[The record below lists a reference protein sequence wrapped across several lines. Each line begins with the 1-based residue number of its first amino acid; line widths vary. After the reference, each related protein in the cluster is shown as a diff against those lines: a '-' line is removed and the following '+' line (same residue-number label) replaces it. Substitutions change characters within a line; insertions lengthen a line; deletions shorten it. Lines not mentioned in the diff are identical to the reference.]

1 MWLKTLREVT
11 DIYTHNF
18 GYMLYIVGSRE
29 LGKALKEE
37 VEAKGVPAWY
47 VELWGHY
54 IVATPP
60 GAKVGEL
67 KTPVKAVVELKTD
80 YQLVS
85 REWKKDPTPV
95 RIGDREVREGGLFV
109 IAGPC
114 SVETEEQIINTAL
127 AVKRAGADALR
138 GGAFKP
144 RTSPYTFQGLGEE
157 GLRLLAK
164 AREATGLPAT
174 TELMDPEDL
183 PLVVKYADAIQVGA
197 RNMQNFTLLK
207 KLGRAG
213 KPVLLKR
220 GFGNTIEEWLLAGEY
235 VALHGNGGVIFVER
249 GIRTFDKTLRFT
261 LDVGAI
267 AYVKQHTHL
276 PVIGDPSHPA
286 GDRRY
291 VIPLALAILAA
302 GADGLIVEVHPNPD
316 KAWSDAKQQLTFEQF
331 EELMNKARALAK
343 ALGRA

>member
-1 MWLKTLREVT
+1 
-11 DIYTHNF
+11 
-18 GYMLYIVGSRE
+18 MLYVVDSRE

-37 VEAKGVPAWY
+37 IESKGVPAWY

-54 IVATPP
+54 IVVTPP
-60 GAKVGEL
+60 NSKVGGL
-67 KTPVKAVVELKTD
+67 KTPVRAAVELKTD

-85 REWKKDPTPV
+85 RQWKRDPTPV
-95 RIGDREVREGGLFV
+95 KIGDREIGEGRLFI

-114 SVETEEQIINTAL
+114 SVETEEQILTTAK
-127 AVKRAGADALR
+127 AVKEAGADALR

-144 RTSPYTFQGLGEE
+144 RTSPYTFQGLGER
-157 GLRLLAK
+157 GLILLAK
-164 AREATGLPAT
+164 AREATGLPIT

-220 GFGNTIEEWLLAGEY
+220 GFGNTIDEWLLAAEY
-235 VALHGNGGVIFVER
+235 IALHGNGDVVLVER
-249 GIRTFDKTLRFT
+249 GIRTFDRTLRFT

-267 AYVKQHTHL
+267 AYAKQHTHL

-286 GDRRY
+286 GDRRF

-302 GADGLIVEVHPNPD
+302 GADGLIVEVHPDPD
-316 KAWSDAKQQLTFEQF
+316 NAWSDAKQQLTFEQF
-331 EELMNKARALAK
+331 KELVEKARAVAR
-343 ALGRA
+343 ALGRG

>member
-1 MWLKTLREVT
+1 LREE
-11 DIYTHNF
+11 
-18 GYMLYIVGSRE
+18 LESR
-29 LGKALKEE
+29 
-37 VEAKGVPAWY
+37 GVPAWY
-47 VELWGHY
+47 IELWGHY

-60 GAKVGEL
+60 GTRTEV

-85 REWKKDPTPV
+85 REWKRDPTPV
-95 RIGDREVREGGLFV
+95 FIGDREVREGKVFI

-114 SVETEEQIINTAL
+114 SVEGEEQIISTAL
-127 AVKRAGADALR
+127 AVKEAGAHALR

-144 RTSPYTFQGLGEE
+144 RTSPYTFQGLGEA
-157 GLRLLAK
+157 GLKLLAK
-164 AREATGLPAT
+164 AREATGLPVT

-213 KPVLLKR
+213 KPILLKR
-220 GFGNTIEEWLLAGEY
+220 GFGNTVEEWLLAGEY
-235 VALHGNGGVIFVER
+235 VALHGNGGVVFVER
-249 GIRTFDKTLRFT
+249 GIRTFDRTLRFT

-267 AYVKQHTHL
+267 AYIKQHTHL

-291 VIPLALAILAA
+291 VTPLALAILAA
-302 GADGLIVEVHPNPD
+302 GADGLIVEVHPDPD
-316 KAWSDAKQQLTFEQF
+316 KAWSDAKQQLTFDQF
-331 EELMNKARALAK
+331 RELVAKARELARALGK
-343 ALGRA
+343 EFP

>member
-1 MWLKTLREVT
+1 
-11 DIYTHNF
+11 
-18 GYMLYIVGSRE
+18 MLYIVESYQS
-29 LGKALKEE
+29 GKALKEE
-37 VEAKGVPAWY
+37 IESRGIPAWY
-47 VELWGHY
+47 VELWGNY

-60 GAKVGEL
+60 GTKIDGL
-67 KTPVKAVVELKTD
+67 RTPVKAVVELKTD

-85 REWKKDPTPV
+85 RQWKRDPTPV
-95 RIGDREVREGGLFV
+95 VIGDREIREGKIFI

-114 SVETEEQIINTAL
+114 SVETEEQILTTAR
-127 AVKRAGADALR
+127 AVKEAGADALR

-144 RTSPYTFQGLGEE
+144 RTSPYTFQGLGER
-157 GLRLLAK
+157 GLILLAK
-164 AREATGLPAT
+164 AREATGLPIT

-183 PLVVKYADAIQVGA
+183 PLVAKYADAIQVGA

-213 KPVLLKR
+213 KPILLKR
-220 GFGNTIEEWLLAGEY
+220 GFGNTIDEWLLAAEY
-235 VALHGNGGVIFVER
+235 VALHGNGNIVLVER
-249 GIRTFDKTLRFT
+249 GIRTYDKTLRFT

-267 AYVKQHTHL
+267 AYAKQHTHL

-302 GADGLIVEVHPNPD
+302 GADGLIVEVHPDPD
-316 KAWSDAKQQLTFEQF
+316 KAWSDAKQQLTFQQF
-331 EELMNKARALAK
+331 EELVAKAKALAK
-343 ALGRA
+343 ALGKD

>member
-1 MWLKTLREVT
+1 
-11 DIYTHNF
+11 
-18 GYMLYIVGSRE
+18 MLYIVESYQS
-29 LGKALKEE
+29 GKALKEE
-37 VEAKGVPAWY
+37 IESRGIPAWY
-47 VELWGHY
+47 VELWGNY

-60 GAKVGEL
+60 GTKIDGL
-67 KTPVKAVVELKTD
+67 RTPVKAVVELKTD

-85 REWKKDPTPV
+85 RQWKRDPTPV
-95 RIGDREVREGGLFV
+95 VIGDREIREGKIFI

-114 SVETEEQIINTAL
+114 SVETEEQILTTAR
-127 AVKRAGADALR
+127 AVKEAGADALR

-144 RTSPYTFQGLGEE
+144 RTSPYTFQGLGER
-157 GLRLLAK
+157 GLILLSK
-164 AREATGLPAT
+164 AREATGLPIT

-183 PLVVKYADAIQVGA
+183 PLVTKYADAIQVGA

-213 KPVLLKR
+213 KPILLKR
-220 GFGNTIEEWLLAGEY
+220 GFGNTIDEWLLAAEY
-235 VALHGNGGVIFVER
+235 VALHGNGNIVLVER
-249 GIRTFDKTLRFT
+249 GIRTYDKTLRFT

-267 AYVKQHTHL
+267 AYAKQHTHL

-302 GADGLIVEVHPNPD
+302 GADGLIVEVHPDPD
-316 KAWSDAKQQLTFEQF
+316 KAWSDAKQQLTFQQF
-331 EELMNKARALAK
+331 EELVAKAKALAK
-343 ALGRA
+343 ALGKD

>member
-1 MWLKTLREVT
+1 MR
-11 DIYTHNF
+11 
-18 GYMLYIVGSRE
+18 
-29 LGKALKEE
+29 A
-37 VEAKGVPAWY
+37 A
-47 VELWGHY
+47 
-54 IVATPP
+54 
-60 GAKVGEL
+60 
-67 KTPVKAVVELKTD
+67 VELKTD

-85 REWKKDPTPV
+85 RQWKRDPTPV
-95 RIGDREVREGGLFV
+95 KIGDREIGEGRLFI

-114 SVETEEQIINTAL
+114 SVETEEQILTTAK
-127 AVKRAGADALR
+127 AVKEAGADALR

-144 RTSPYTFQGLGEE
+144 RTSPYTFQGLGER
-157 GLRLLAK
+157 GLILLAK
-164 AREATGLPAT
+164 AREATGLPIT

-220 GFGNTIEEWLLAGEY
+220 GFGNTIDEWLLAAEY
-235 VALHGNGGVIFVER
+235 IALHGNGDVVLVER
-249 GIRTFDKTLRFT
+249 GIRTFDRTLRFT

-267 AYVKQHTHL
+267 AYAKQHTHL

-286 GDRRY
+286 GDRRF

-302 GADGLIVEVHPNPD
+302 GADGLIVEVHPDPD
-316 KAWSDAKQQLTFEQF
+316 NAWSDAKQQLTFEQF
-331 EELMNKARALAK
+331 KELVEKARAVAR
-343 ALGRA
+343 ALGRV

>member
-1 MWLKTLREVT
+1 
-11 DIYTHNF
+11 
-18 GYMLYIVGSRE
+18 MLYIVESPH
-29 LGKALKEE
+29 LGRALKEE
-37 VEAKGVPAWY
+37 IESRGIPAWY
-47 VELWGHY
+47 VELWGNY

-60 GAKVGEL
+60 GTKVDGL

-85 REWKKDPTPV
+85 RQWKRDPTPV
-95 RIGDREVREGGLFV
+95 TIGDREIREGKIFI

-114 SVETEEQIINTAL
+114 SVETEEQILATARV
-127 AVKRAGADALR
+127 VKEAGADALR

-144 RTSPYTFQGLGEE
+144 RTSPYTFQGLGER
-157 GLRLLAK
+157 GLILLAK
-164 AREATGLPAT
+164 ARDATGLPIT

-183 PLVVKYADAIQVGA
+183 PLVAKYADAIQVGA

-213 KPVLLKR
+213 KPILLKR
-220 GFGNTIEEWLLAGEY
+220 GFGNTIEEWLLAAEY
-235 VALHGNGGVIFVER
+235 VALHGNGGIVLVER

-267 AYVKQHTHL
+267 AYAKQHTHL

-302 GADGLIVEVHPNPD
+302 GADGLIVEVHPDPD
-316 KAWSDAKQQLTFEQF
+316 KAWSDAKQQLTFQQF
-331 EELMNKARALAK
+331 EELVAKAK
-343 ALGRA
+343 ALGKALGRD

>member
-1 MWLKTLREVT
+1 
-11 DIYTHNF
+11 
-18 GYMLYIVGSRE
+18 MLFIVGGRE
-29 LGKALKEE
+29 QGKALKEE
-37 VEAKGVPAWY
+37 VESRGVPAWY
-47 VELWGHY
+47 VELWGNY
-54 IVATPP
+54 IVVTPP
-60 GAKVGEL
+60 HARVEGL
-67 KTPVKAVVELKTD
+67 KTPVKAVVELKTEL
-80 YQLVS
+80 QLVS
-85 REWKKDPTPV
+85 REWKRDPTPV
-95 RIGDREVREGGLFV
+95 WIGDREVREGRIFI

-114 SVETEEQIINTAL
+114 SVETEEQILKTARF
-127 AVKRAGADALR
+127 VKNAGADALR
-138 GGAFKP
+138 GGAYKP
-144 RTSPYTFQGLGEE
+144 RTSPYTFQGLGEA
-157 GLRLLAK
+157 GLELLAK
-164 AREATGLPAT
+164 AREETGLPIT
-174 TELMDPEDL
+174 TELMDPEDM

-220 GFGNTIEEWLLAGEY
+220 GFGNTIEEWLLAAEY
-235 VALHGNGGVIFVER
+235 IALHGNGDVVLVER

-302 GADGLIVEVHPNPD
+302 GADGIIVEVHPDPD
-316 KAWSDAKQQLTFEQF
+316 RAWSDAKQQLTFDQF
-331 EELMNKARALAK
+331 TELVQKARELAK
-343 ALGRA
+343 ALGRASS

>member
-1 MWLKTLREVT
+1 
-11 DIYTHNF
+11 
-18 GYMLYIVGSRE
+18 MLYIVESYQS
-29 LGKALKEE
+29 GKALKEE
-37 VEAKGVPAWY
+37 IESRGIPAWY
-47 VELWGHY
+47 VELWGNY

-60 GAKVGEL
+60 GTKIDGL
-67 KTPVKAVVELKTD
+67 RTPVKAVVELKTD

-85 REWKKDPTPV
+85 RQWKRDPTPV
-95 RIGDREVREGGLFV
+95 VIGDREIREGKIFI

-114 SVETEEQIINTAL
+114 SVETEEQILTTAR
-127 AVKRAGADALR
+127 AVKEAGADALR

-144 RTSPYTFQGLGEE
+144 RTSPYTFQGLGER
-157 GLRLLAK
+157 GLILLSK
-164 AREATGLPAT
+164 AREATGLPIT

-183 PLVVKYADAIQVGA
+183 PLVAKYADAIQVGA

-213 KPVLLKR
+213 KPILLKR
-220 GFGNTIEEWLLAGEY
+220 GFGNTIDEWLLAAEY
-235 VALHGNGGVIFVER
+235 VALHGNGNIVLVER
-249 GIRTFDKTLRFT
+249 GIRTYDKTLRFT

-267 AYVKQHTHL
+267 AFAKQHTHL

-302 GADGLIVEVHPNPD
+302 GADGLIVEVHPDPD
-316 KAWSDAKQQLTFEQF
+316 KAWSDAKQQLTFQQF
-331 EELMNKARALAK
+331 EELVAKAKALAK
-343 ALGRA
+343 ALGKD

>member
-1 MWLKTLREVT
+1 
-11 DIYTHNF
+11 
-18 GYMLYIVGSRE
+18 MLYIVESYQS
-29 LGKALKEE
+29 GKALKEE
-37 VEAKGVPAWY
+37 IESRGIPAWY
-47 VELWGHY
+47 VELWGNY

-60 GAKVGEL
+60 GTKIDGL
-67 KTPVKAVVELKTD
+67 RTPVKAVVELKTD

-85 REWKKDPTPV
+85 RQWKRDPTPV
-95 RIGDREVREGGLFV
+95 VIGDREIREGKIYI

-114 SVETEEQIINTAL
+114 SVETEEQILTTAR
-127 AVKRAGADALR
+127 AVKEAGADALR

-144 RTSPYTFQGLGEE
+144 RTSPYTFQGLGER
-157 GLRLLAK
+157 GLILLSK
-164 AREATGLPAT
+164 AREATGLPIT

-183 PLVVKYADAIQVGA
+183 PLVAKYADAIQVGA

-213 KPVLLKR
+213 KPILLKR
-220 GFGNTIEEWLLAGEY
+220 GFGNTIDEWLLAAEY
-235 VALHGNGGVIFVER
+235 VALHGNGNIVLVER
-249 GIRTFDKTLRFT
+249 GIRTYDKTLRFT

-267 AYVKQHTHL
+267 AYAKQHTHL

-302 GADGLIVEVHPNPD
+302 GADGLIVEVHPDPD
-316 KAWSDAKQQLTFEQF
+316 KAWSDAKQQLTFQQF
-331 EELMNKARALAK
+331 EELVAKAKALAK
-343 ALGRA
+343 ALGKD

>member
-1 MWLKTLREVT
+1 
-11 DIYTHNF
+11 
-18 GYMLYIVGSRE
+18 MLYIVDGPER
-29 LGKALKEE
+29 GKALREE
-37 VEAKGVPAWY
+37 LESRGVPAWY
-47 VELWGHY
+47 IELWGHY

-60 GAKVGEL
+60 GARTEV

-85 REWKKDPTPV
+85 REWKRDPTPV
-95 RIGDREVREGGLFV
+95 FIGDREVREGKVFI

-114 SVETEEQIINTAL
+114 SVEGEEQIISTAL
-127 AVKRAGADALR
+127 AVKEAGAHALR

-144 RTSPYTFQGLGEE
+144 RTSPYAFQGLGEA

-164 AREATGLPAT
+164 AREATGLPVT

-183 PLVVKYADAIQVGA
+183 PLVAKYADAIQVGA

-220 GFGNTIEEWLLAGEY
+220 GFGNTVEEWLLAGEY
-235 VALHGNGGVIFVER
+235 VVLHGNGGVVFVER
-249 GIRTFDKTLRFT
+249 GIRTFDRTLRFT

-302 GADGLIVEVHPNPD
+302 GADGLIVEVHPDPD
-316 KAWSDAKQQLTFEQF
+316 KAWSDAKQQLAFDQF
-331 EELMNKARALAK
+331 RELVAKARELARALGK
-343 ALGRA
+343 EFP

>member
-1 MWLKTLREVT
+1 
-11 DIYTHNF
+11 
-18 GYMLYIVGSRE
+18 MLYIVESYQS
-29 LGKALKEE
+29 GKALKEE
-37 VEAKGVPAWY
+37 IESRGIPAWY
-47 VELWGHY
+47 VELWGNY

-60 GAKVGEL
+60 GTKIDGL
-67 KTPVKAVVELKTD
+67 RTPVKAVVELKTD

-85 REWKKDPTPV
+85 RQWKRDPTPV
-95 RIGDREVREGGLFV
+95 VIGDREIREGKIFI

-114 SVETEEQIINTAL
+114 SVETEEQILTTAR
-127 AVKRAGADALR
+127 AVKEAGADALR

-144 RTSPYTFQGLGEE
+144 RTSPYTFQGLGER
-157 GLRLLAK
+157 GLILLSK
-164 AREATGLPAT
+164 AREATGLPIT

-183 PLVVKYADAIQVGA
+183 PLVAKYADAIQVGA

-213 KPVLLKR
+213 KPILLKR
-220 GFGNTIEEWLLAGEY
+220 GFGNTIDEWLLAAEY
-235 VALHGNGGVIFVER
+235 VALHGNGNIVLVER
-249 GIRTFDKTLRFT
+249 GIRTYDKTLRFT

-267 AYVKQHTHL
+267 AYAKQHTHL

-302 GADGLIVEVHPNPD
+302 GADGLIVEVHPDPD
-316 KAWSDAKQQLTFEQF
+316 KAWSDAKQQLTFQQF
-331 EELMNKARALAK
+331 EELVAKAKALAK
-343 ALGRA
+343 ALGKD

>member
-1 MWLKTLREVT
+1 MFITRAVRVS
-11 DIYTHNF
+11 
-18 GYMLYIVGSRE
+18 MLYVVDSRE
-29 LGKALKEE
+29 RGKALKEE
-37 VEAKGVPAWY
+37 IESRGVPAWY
-47 VELWGHY
+47 VELWGNY
-54 IVATPP
+54 IVVTPP
-60 GAKVGEL
+60 GSRLDGL
-67 KTPVKAVVELKTD
+67 KTPVKAVVELKTE

-85 REWKKDPTPV
+85 REFKKEPTPV
-95 RIGDREVREGGLFV
+95 RIGDREIREEKIFI

-114 SVETEEQIINTAL
+114 SVETEDQILKTARF
-127 AVKRAGADALR
+127 VKEADADALR

-144 RTSPYTFQGLGEE
+144 RTSPYTFQGLGEA
-157 GLRLLAK
+157 GLRLLEK
-164 AREATGLPAT
+164 AREETGLPIT
-174 TELMDPEDL
+174 TELMDPEDMS
-183 PLVVKYADAIQVGA
+183 LVAKYADAIQVGA

-207 KLGRAG
+207 KLGRVG

-220 GFGNTIEEWLLAGEY
+220 GFGNTIEEWLLAAEY
-235 VALHGNGGVIFVER
+235 IALHGNGDVVFVER
-249 GIRTFDKTLRFT
+249 GIRTFDKALRFT

-302 GADGLIVEVHPNPD
+302 GADGLIVEVHPEPD

-331 EELMNKARALAK
+331 TELIHKAREVARAL
-343 ALGRA
+343 GRS

>member
-1 MWLKTLREVT
+1 
-11 DIYTHNF
+11 
-18 GYMLYIVGSRE
+18 MLYIADTRERGRALREEIESR
-29 LGKALKEE
+29 GI
-37 VEAKGVPAWY
+37 PAWY
-47 VELWGHY
+47 VELWGNY

-60 GAKVGEL
+60 GSKVEGL
-67 KTPVKAVVELKTD
+67 KTPVKAVVDLKTD

-85 REWKKDPTPV
+85 RQWKRDPTPV
-95 RIGDREVREGGLFV
+95 KIGDREIKEGKIFI

-114 SVETEEQIINTAL
+114 SVETEEQILSTAKV
-127 AVKRAGADALR
+127 VKEAGGDALR

-144 RTSPYTFQGLGEE
+144 RTSPYTFQGLGER
-157 GLRLLAK
+157 GLVLLAK
-164 AREATGLPAT
+164 ARDATGLPIT

-183 PLVVKYADAIQVGA
+183 PLVAKYADAIQVGA

-220 GFGNTIEEWLLAGEY
+220 GFGNTIDEWLLAAEY
-235 VALHGNGGVIFVER
+235 VALHGNGDVVLVER
-249 GIRTFDKTLRFT
+249 GIRTFDRTLRFT

-267 AYVKQHTHL
+267 AYAKQQTHL

-302 GADGLIVEVHPNPD
+302 GADGLIVEVHPDPD
-316 KAWSDAKQQLTFEQF
+316 KAWSDAKQQLTFDQF
-331 EELMNKARALAK
+331 RELVAKARELARAL
-343 ALGRA
+343 GRS

>member
-1 MWLKTLREVT
+1 
-11 DIYTHNF
+11 
-18 GYMLYIVGSRE
+18 MLYIVDGPER
-29 LGKALKEE
+29 GKALKEE
-37 VEAKGVPAWY
+37 LESRGAPAWY
-47 VELWGHY
+47 IELWGHY

-60 GAKVGEL
+60 GTRAEV
-67 KTPVKAVVELKTD
+67 KTPVKAVVELKTE

-85 REWKKDPTPV
+85 REWKRDPTPV
-95 RIGDREVREGGLFV
+95 FIGDREVREGKVFI

-114 SVETEEQIINTAL
+114 SVEGEEQIISTAL
-127 AVKRAGADALR
+127 AVKEAGAHALR

-144 RTSPYTFQGLGEE
+144 RTSPYTFQGLGEA
-157 GLRLLAK
+157 GLKLLAK
-164 AREATGLPAT
+164 AREATGLPVV

-183 PLVVKYADAIQVGA
+183 PLVAKYADAIQVGA

-220 GFGNTIEEWLLAGEY
+220 GFGNTVEEWLLAGEY
-235 VALHGNGGVIFVER
+235 VALHGNGGVVFVER
-249 GIRTFDKTLRFT
+249 GIRTFDRTLRFT

-302 GADGLIVEVHPNPD
+302 GADGLIVEVHPDPD
-316 KAWSDAKQQLTFEQF
+316 RAWSDAKQQLTFDQF
-331 EELMNKARALAK
+331 RELMAKARELARALGK
-343 ALGRA
+343 ELP

>member
-1 MWLKTLREVT
+1 
-11 DIYTHNF
+11 
-18 GYMLYIVGSRE
+18 MLYIVSSPS
-29 LGKALKEE
+29 LGKSLKEE
-37 VEAKGVPAWY
+37 LESQGIAAWY
-47 VELWGHY
+47 IELWGHY

-60 GAKVGEL
+60 GAKKVEV

-95 RIGDREVREGGLFV
+95 LIGDREVREGKIFI

-114 SVETEEQIINTAL
+114 SVETEEQIFSTASV
-127 AVKRAGADALR
+127 VKRAGADALR

-157 GLRLLAK
+157 GLKLLRK
-164 AREATGLPAT
+164 AGDAVGLPVT

-183 PLVVKYADAIQVGA
+183 PLVAKYADAIQIGA

-220 GFGNTIEEWLLAGEY
+220 GFGNTVDEWLLAAEY
-235 VALHGNGGVIFVER
+235 VALYGNGGVVLVER

-267 AYVKQHTHL
+267 VYAKQHTHL

-302 GADGLIVEVHPNPD
+302 GADGLIVEVHPDPD
-316 KAWSDAKQQLTFEQF
+316 KAWSDAKQQLTFSQF
-331 EELMNKARALAK
+331 EELVTKARELARALGK
-343 ALGRA
+343 T

>member
-1 MWLKTLREVT
+1 
-11 DIYTHNF
+11 
-18 GYMLYIVGSRE
+18 MLYIVGGPQQ
-29 LGKALKEE
+29 GKSLKEE
-37 VEAKGVPAWY
+37 IEARGVPAWY

-60 GAKVGEL
+60 NAKLQDL
-67 KTPVKAVVELKTD
+67 KTPVKAAIELRTD
-80 YQLVS
+80 GQLVS
-85 REWKKDPTPV
+85 REWKRDPTPV
-95 RIGDREVREGGLFV
+95 YIGGREVREGKIFI

-114 SVETEEQIINTAL
+114 SVETEDQIMKTARF
-127 AVKRAGADALR
+127 VKEAGADALR

-157 GLRLLAK
+157 GLKLLAK
-164 AREATGLPAT
+164 AREETGLPAV
-174 TELMDPEDL
+174 TELMDPEDM

-220 GFGNTIEEWLLAGEY
+220 GFGNTIEEWLLAAEY
-235 VALHGNGGVIFVER
+235 VALHGNGGIILVER

-267 AYVKQHTHL
+267 AYAKQHTHL

-302 GADGLIVEVHPNPD
+302 GADGLIVEVHPDPD
-316 KAWSDAKQQLTFEQF
+316 RAWSDAKQQLTFDQF
-331 EELMNKARALAK
+331 RELVQKAREVARALGK
-343 ALGRA
+343 S

>member
-1 MWLKTLREVT
+1 
-11 DIYTHNF
+11 
-18 GYMLYIVGSRE
+18 MLYIVESRE
-29 LGKALKEE
+29 LGKSLRDELE
-37 VEAKGVPAWY
+37 SRGVPAWY
-47 VELWGHY
+47 VELWGNY
-54 IVATPP
+54 IVVTPP
-60 GAKVGEL
+60 HVRAEGL
-67 KTPVKAVVELKTD
+67 KTPVKAVVELKTE

-85 REWKKDPTPV
+85 REWKREPTPV
-95 RIGDREVREGGLFV
+95 RIGDREVREGKVFI

-114 SVETEEQIINTAL
+114 SVETEGQILSTARF
-127 AVKRAGADALR
+127 VKTAGADALR

-144 RTSPYTFQGLGEE
+144 RTSPYTFQGLGEA
-157 GLRLLAK
+157 GLKLLAK
-164 AREATGLPAT
+164 AREETGLPVV
-174 TELMDPEDL
+174 TELMDPEDME
-183 PLVVKYADAIQVGA
+183 LVAKYADAIQVGA

-213 KPVLLKR
+213 RPVLLKR
-220 GFGNTIEEWLLAGEY
+220 GFANTVEEWLLAAEY
-235 VALHGNGGVIFVER
+235 IALHGNGDVVLVER

-302 GADGLIVEVHPNPD
+302 GADGLIVEVHPDPD
-316 KAWSDAKQQLTFEQF
+316 KAWSDAKQQLTFDQF
-331 EELMNKARALAK
+331 AELVQKAREIAK
-343 ALGRA
+343 ALGKS